1 MDGIDRTLTKYIR
14 FFFIIIIL
22 GAGLPTITILYYDV
36 WCSGHHNRERIE
48 KRNISSFYILY
59 YTHAHQWY
67 RKTIHYKWTRSFFFL
82 SSFHSHSLYLFS
94 FFRSAHISVF
104 ETWGCFKC
112 ICLMVFGLLFLSS
125 FLIFRLLNNVV

>member
-14 FFFIIIIL
+14 FFLLLLFWVPGYPL
-22 GAGLPTITILYYDV
+22 SPFYMMMYGG
-36 WCSGHHNRERIE
+36 SGHHNRERIE